1 MRFRAEAIVAMVV
14 LAAAAFI
21 SGCQPAQSYVS
32 LGDSYTSGPLITPQD
47 RAVPGCLRSDANYP
61 SLIAPDLG
69 LPAFRDVSCSGAQT
83 KDMTQAQDV
92 DPDPDNPPQLDGL
105 DRATKVVTLGIG
117 GNDIGFTDI
126 AKKCGE
132 LGLQDPTGSPCRR
145 FYNQSGSDEIA
156 ARIAALAPK
165 LRAVLDLIDSRAPR
179 ARVFVVG
186 YPAPA
191 GDGRR
196 LRAVSADAPRRE
208 G

>member
-1 MRFRAEAIVAMVV
+1 MRFRAEAIVAMVAV
-14 LAAAAFI
+14 AAAAFI

-32 LGDSYTSGPLITPQD
+32 LGDSFTSGPLITPQD

-83 KDMTQAQDV
+83 KDMTQVQDV

-132 LGLQDPTGSPCRR
+132 LGLQDPPAHPAGASTTRAVPTRSRPGSPHWPPS
-145 FYNQSGSDEIA
+145 SGRCST
-156 ARIAALAPK
+156 
-165 LRAVLDLIDSRAPR
+165 
-179 ARVFVVG
+179 
-186 YPAPA
+186 
-191 GDGRR
+191 
-196 LRAVSADAPRRE
+196 
-208 G
+208 